1 MVVVY
6 FWWRWPWWWWRWMLQ
21 NLLGLQL
28 LANKHS
34 RRYSFPA
41 GTVTLTM
48 NGCTRVIEMPRSH
61 RIACRKPISIENT
74 TMGLNSLVQNTN
86 TGLGLKFFAEWY
98 YGSVSQFLI
107 LSFSRNSSSR
117 KIRAL
122 LVAPPGIHHLNHSKS
137 SLLRLLAIRSC
148 WRLALMGCCGG
159 CWHWRL

>member
-1 MVVVY
+1 
-6 FWWRWPWWWWRWMLQ
+6 MLQ
-21 NLLGLQL
+21 NLLGRQL

-86 TGLGLKFFAEWY
+86 TGLGLKFFCGMVLWVRVA
-98 YGSVSQFLI
+98 VPHII
-107 LSFSRNSSSR
+107 LSQELVVQKNPCDPSCSTRNTPPEPFKVFPSSS
-117 KIRAL
+117 A
-122 LVAPPGIHHLNHSKS
+122 GDS
-137 SLLRLLAIRSC
+137 
-148 WRLALMGCCGG
+148 
-159 CWHWRL
+159 